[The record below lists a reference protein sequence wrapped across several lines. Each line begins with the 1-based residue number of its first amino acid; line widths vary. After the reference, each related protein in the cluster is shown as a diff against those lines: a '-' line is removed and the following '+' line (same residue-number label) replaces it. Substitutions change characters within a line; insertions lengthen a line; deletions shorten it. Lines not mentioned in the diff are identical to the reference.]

1 MATQILFNP
10 VVPAVSFQDHSW
22 LSNWPRA
29 LAVLLGLFLCS
40 IPARAQLQQPFVF
53 AANPNGPGPSILV
66 YARNDVSGVL
76 TPVPGSPFPSRS
88 PVNSLAL
95 DFKGRFLFVATS
107 ENNIEMYTIDPD
119 TGALQEVPNSPFA
132 SPTSR
137 PEFLSTESSGQFLYV
152 VDSPS
157 SSGPNVS
164 AVESF
169 QIDAVN
175 LNLVPTVAGAT
186 DLPGLFVAGATHPS
200 GKSFY
205 VFCNPPSSSP
215 NLPVFLLF
223 NSSNGTFISPN
234 ILPPDTA
241 DARTLALDPQGLHVA
256 ISATGV
262 VASQELQ
269 PDGTLGS
276 SNVSINVTTGEPD
289 FMSFDTLGQFLYVG
303 LHSANA
309 SLSTVHFYSATSL
322 QELPNSPLAEGFPQF
337 SIWIADPSGPLIY
350 ADNVYQV
357 DPQTGL
363 LNSIL
368 SPDPLPTPFFG
379 STIFSTPPGTQPI
392 TGPTA
397 LLSAMSLSF
406 GSLSLGQP
414 SGPQTL
420 TILSNGGQ
428 SLSLNSLAITGA
440 NSGDFAVTSD
450 TCHVPSALPPGQSC
464 SVLISFTPSAAG
476 SRTAAFTITDNAS
489 PPMESAQLNGTG
501 LNPAPAVSLLP
512 GSLDF
517 GTVTQGTSTSSPISV
532 KNSGTATLH
541 ISSVAIS
548 GANANDFSSSSPSCT
563 APLPA
568 NGACTVSITFTPLAA
583 GLRTA
588 TVTLTDD
595 APDSPQVINVQGN
608 ATAAPSSGVILNPS
622 SPDFGTTT
630 QGTSTLLNVTVTN
643 SGTAA
648 LHIASA
654 ALGGVNGGEFSFSDP
669 TCIAA
674 VPAGGT
680 CTIILTFLPISVGAH
695 TASITLTDDAPGSP
709 QIINIKG
716 TVNPAVTAGVAQ
728 GSSTTASVSAG
739 QTAQFQL
746 QLTPGVGFSGTVSLA
761 CSGAPLHATCQV
773 PPTVSIANG
782 APAPFTVAVSTAGS
796 GALPPSIPWHFI
808 PPAQIYVFLFLAFAL
823 VLSLVARNLRMSD
836 LAFRGRRLACGAALA
851 SILLCSA
858 IYAAGCGSTGSIT
871 TTTPPPVIVTP
882 SGTSTITV
890 TMTAMSTTQ
899 QPLQLP
905 PIQLTLTVK

>member
-1 MATQILFNP
+1 MATQILCNP
-10 VVPAVSFQDHSW
+10 AVPAVPSGNHPW
-22 LSNWPRA
+22 LSNLPRA

-40 IPARAQLQQPFVF
+40 ISARAQLQQPFVF
-53 AANPNGPGPSILV
+53 AADPFGPGPGILV
-66 YARNDVSGVL
+66 YTRNDASGVF
-76 TPVPGSPFPSRS
+76 TPVPGSPFPSRA

-107 ENNIEMYTIDPD
+107 QNNIEMYTIDPN
-119 TGALQEVPNSPFA
+119 TGSLQEVSNSPFA
-132 SPTSR
+132 SPTTR

-169 QIDAVN
+169 QIDAAN

-186 DLPGLFVAGATHPS
+186 DLPGLFVVGATHPS
-200 GKSFY
+200 GKAFY
-205 VFCNPPSSSP
+205 VFCNPPGSSP

-223 NSSNGTFISPN
+223 DSSNGTFITPS

-262 VASQELQ
+262 VTSQELH

-303 LHSANA
+303 LHSTNA
-309 SLSTVHFYSATSL
+309 TSSTVHFYSATSL
-322 QELPNSPLAEGFPQF
+322 QELPNSPLAQGFAQF

-379 STIFSTPPGTQPI
+379 STVFSTPPGTQPI

-397 LLSAMSLSF
+397 LLSALSLSF

-414 SGPQTL
+414 SNPQTL

-428 SLSLNSLAITGA
+428 ALSLNSLAITGA
-440 NSGDFAVTSD
+440 NPGDFAITSD

-489 PPMESAQLNGTG
+489 PPTESAQLNGTG

-517 GTVTQGTSTSSPISV
+517 GTVMQGTSTSSPISV

-541 ISSVAIS
+541 ISSVAVS
-548 GANANDFSSSSPSCT
+548 GANPNDFSSSSPSCT

-568 NGACTVSITFTPLAA
+568 NGACTVSVTFTPLAA

-595 APDSPQVINVQGN
+595 APDSPQVINIQGN
-608 ATAAPSSGVILNPS
+608 ASAAPSSGVILNPS
-622 SPDFGTTT
+622 SPDFGTKT
-630 QGTSTLLNVTVTN
+630 QGTSTQMNVTVTN
-643 SGTAA
+643 AGTVA
-648 LHIASA
+648 LHIANA
-654 ALGGVNGGEFSFSDP
+654 VLAGTNANEFTLADP
-669 TCIAA
+669 TCSTAIAA
-674 VPAGGT
+674 NGL
-680 CTIILTFLPISVGAH
+680 CTIVLTFTPLSVGIHA
-695 TASITLTDDAPGSP
+695 ASVTLTDDAPGSP
-709 QIINIKG
+709 QIINITG
-716 TVNPAVTAGVAQ
+716 MANAAFTLAPAPG
-728 GSSTTASVSAG
+728 GSTSASVSAG
-739 QTAQFQL
+739 QSAVYLL
-746 QLTPGVGFSGTVSLA
+746 QLNPGAGFSGTVSLA
-761 CSGAPLHATCQV
+761 CSGAPLGAVCQV

-782 APAPFTVAVSTAGS
+782 APAPFTVTVSTAGT
-796 GALPPSIPWHFI
+796 AVLPPSMPWHFN
-808 PPAQIYVFLFLAFAL
+808 PPSRIRLLLPLLFILLAFLVMNRWIFAPAL
-823 VLSLVARNLRMSD
+823 HS
-836 LAFRGRRLACGAALA
+836 RRLAWTAALT
-851 SILLCSA
+851 IIFLCSV
-858 IYAAGCGSTGSIT
+858 ISAAGCGSSSAI
-871 TTTPPPVIVTP
+871 TTTPPPLVTP
-882 SGTSTITV
+882 SGTSTITITV
-890 TMTAMSTTQ
+890 SAMSPTQ